1 MKKNLF
7 YALGFL
13 LACSTIS
20 CEIEPYGGAPQEVD
34 AIAQEDALYNYLGLV
49 SQESDNELTDLGC
62 VEFIYPF
69 ILFQYDE
76 ELEYVQQF
84 SVTGNENFVALLT
97 NLEEG
102 HSIGLSY
109 PIAGTLADGSSITVS
124 SNEELQAS
132 LENCIQEELEI
143 ILGNCN
149 AIVEDCVWQV
159 TESSIEENPYIDSF
173 FTMRDDGSILFT
185 VNEEEQPKGTWI
197 FYFIGFDLHM
207 NINFG
212 PTEPSEDETDTELV
226 FKTADWNFDW
236 KIVSIDEDRIEI
248 ENSEN
253 VRYTLEKICEEAAD
267 ETPE

>member
-1 MKKNLF
+1 MKSHFF
-7 YALGFL
+7 YALSFL
-13 LACSTIS
+13 LACFIIS
-20 CEIEPYGGAPQEVD
+20 CEIEPYGGTPQEID
-34 AIAQEDALYNYLGLV
+34 AIAQEDTLYSYLGLIA
-49 SQESDNELTDLGC
+49 QQPDNELTDLGC

-109 PIAGTLADGSSITVS
+109 PIAGNLADGSSITVG
-124 SNEELQAS
+124 SNQELQAS
-132 LENCIQEELEI
+132 LESCIQEGLEI
-143 ILGNCN
+143 IIGNCN
-149 AIVEDCVWQV
+149 AIVEDCVWKV
-159 TESSIEENPYIDSF
+159 TESAIEEDVYIDSF
-173 FTMRDDGSILFT
+173 FTMRDDGSVIFT

-212 PTEPSEDETDTELV
+212 PTETSEDETDTEFV
-226 FKTADWNFDW
+226 FKKEDWNFDW
-236 KIVSIDEDRIEI
+236 KITYIDDSRIEI

-253 VRYTLEKICEEAAD
+253 VHYTLEQICEETD
-267 ETPE
+267 EETSQ

>member
-1 MKKNLF
+1 MKNKLF
-7 YALGFL
+7 YVLSL
-13 LACSTIS
+13 LIVFCTTS
-20 CEIEPYGGAPQEVD
+20 CEIEPYGGTPQAID
-34 AIAQEDALYNYLGLV
+34 AIAQEDTLYSYLGLV
-49 SQESDNELTDLGC
+49 SQESDSELTDLGC

-97 NLEEG
+97 NLETG

-132 LENCIQEELEI
+132 LESCIQDELEI

-149 AIVEDCVWQV
+149 DIIEDCIWRV
-159 TESSIEENPYIDSF
+159 TESSIEESVYIDSYF
-173 FTMRDDGSILFT
+173 SMGADGSVVFN
-185 VNEEEQPKGTWI
+185 VSENEQPKGTWI
-197 FYFIGFDLHM
+197 FYFIGFELHM
-207 NINFG
+207 NMNFAT
-212 PTEPSEDETDTELV
+212 TETSEDEIDTEPI

-236 KIVSIDEDRIEI
+236 RIVSIDEDRIEI
-248 ENSEN
+248 KNSEN
-253 VRYTLEKICEEAAD
+253 ITYALEKICEEAAD